1 MTRSN
6 LRQALSSQ
14 RDERRAFARHHVEWG
29 RQLIARQ
36 RQYIKELKESGRDT
50 EAADKFLLELERSQ
64 KIFEYDLAALEK
76 QQ

>member
-1 MTRSN
+1 MT
-6 LRQALSSQ
+6 
-14 RDERRAFARHHVEWG
+14 ERRAFARHHVEWG

>member
-1 MTRSN
+1 MKVEHLKPCIFVRVGDGSV
-6 LRQALSSQ
+6 Q
-14 RDERRAFARHHVEWG
+14 R
-29 RQLIARQ
+29 
-36 RQYIKELKESGRDT
+36 GRDT